1 MRPIPPRVVPAPLF
15 SWPLLAILAA
25 AFAVI
30 VPLLLLGNASGHDF
44 EFHLNSWIEVENQWK
59 QGILYPRWAEWAQ
72 YGYGEARFL
81 FYPPASWTLG
91 ALLGLILPW
100 KAVSGA
106 YIFIALSLSGSSMF
120 LLARS
125 WLKRNDALF
134 AAVLY
139 ATNPYILLVVYWRS
153 AYAELL
159 AGALLPILLL
169 FVLRAGNDGPR
180 ASLPLGMIVAAAWL
194 TNVPAAVMVS
204 YSLALLVVALAV
216 LRRSPRIVLTGALAI
231 GLGFALASFYL
242 IPAIYEQR
250 WVDISQVFSPGVR
263 PQENFLFTNSVD
275 PEHARFNFI
284 VSLVAFAEIITAL
297 AGATLSFR
305 KRNLRPSWWLLAT
318 WTAAAAL
325 LLFSFTFLLWAY
337 LPKLRFV
344 QLPWRWLLCLGV
356 PLSLFVTVAWKRWL
370 PRLIICAVLLTA
382 IVFCW
387 RYLQRPW
394 WDTALDIAELQRYTT
409 EKTGYEGTDEYVP
422 LGADPAEATHDAR
435 WVTLDGPGTAQFRV
449 LRWDPEFKLFTA
461 KVSQPTR
468 LALRLFNYPAW
479 QVEVNGHAVAAQTRE
494 LTGQMLVSV
503 PEGDNRVEI
512 RFIRTWDRTLGG
524 AVSILTSLGL
534 AMVVWGRGSPR
545 LAGEK

>member
-1 MRPIPPRVVPAPLF
+1 M
-15 SWPLLAILAA
+15 LAILAA

-30 VPLLLLGNASGHDF
+30 LPLFFLGNASGHDF

-59 QGILYPRWAEWAQ
+59 LGILYPRWAEWAQ

-91 ALLGLILPW
+91 ALLGALLPW

-106 YIFIALSLSGSSMF
+106 YIFIALSLSGCSMF

-125 WLKRNDALF
+125 WLKRNDAIF

-139 ATNPYILLVVYWRS
+139 AANPYVLLVVYWRS

-159 AGALLPILLL
+159 AAALLPLLLL
-169 FVLRAGNDGPR
+169 FVMRAEDDGTR

-204 YSLALLVVALAV
+204 YSLALLMVVLAI
-216 LRRSPRIVLTGALAI
+216 LRRSPRIALTGALAVA
-231 GLGFALASFYL
+231 LGFALASFYL

-263 PQENFLFTNSVD
+263 PQENFLFTNSID

-284 VSLVAFAEIITAL
+284 VSLVAFAEMITAL
-297 AGATLSFR
+297 AGAALSFR
-305 KRNLRPSWWLLAT
+305 KRNLRQSWWLLAT
-318 WTAAAAL
+318 WTSVAAL
-325 LLFSFTFLLWAY
+325 LLFSFTSLLWVHF
-337 LPKLRFV
+337 PKLRFV

-370 PRLIICAVLLTA
+370 PRLIICVVLLTA

-387 RYLQRPW
+387 RYLQPPW

-422 LGADPAEATHDAR
+422 RAADPTEVAHDAR
-435 WVTLDGPGTAQFRV
+435 WVTLDGPGNAQFRV
-449 LRWDPEFKLFTA
+449 LRWDPEIKLFTA
-461 KVSQPTR
+461 NVSQSTR

-479 QVEVNGHAVAAQTRE
+479 QVEVNGHTVAAQTRE
-494 LTGQMLVSV
+494 LTGQILIPVAA
-503 PEGDNRVEI
+503 GDNRVEVH
-512 RFIRTWDRTLGG
+512 FIRTWDRTVGG
-524 AVSILTSLGL
+524 TISILTALGL
-534 AMVVWGRGSPR
+534 AMAVWGRGLPR
-545 LAGEK
+545 PAGGREAAKDKDEV